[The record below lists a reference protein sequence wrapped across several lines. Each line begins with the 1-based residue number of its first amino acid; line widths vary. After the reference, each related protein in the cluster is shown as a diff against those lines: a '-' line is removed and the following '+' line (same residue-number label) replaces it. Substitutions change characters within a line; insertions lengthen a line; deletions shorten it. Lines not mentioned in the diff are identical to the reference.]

1 MIQFMKLEDTATI
14 PKRQSDGAA
23 GFDIHA
29 DIKSPVSVAGG
40 SYTAIDTNIAVAI
53 PTGHVGLIKPRSGW
67 AIKNGIDTMAGVI
80 DSDFRGGIKVIITK
94 HDAGEFWINPGD
106 RIAQLIVVPICVGSA
121 EVTVLGGTTR
131 GSDGFGSTGV

>member
-1 MIQFMKLEDTATI
+1 MIQFMKLEPSATI
-14 PKRQSDGAA
+14 PQRQTEGAA
-23 GFDIHA
+23 GFDIYA
-29 DIKSPVSVAGG
+29 DIKNPVAVKGG
-40 SYTAIDTNIAVAI
+40 SYAAVDTNIAVAI

-94 HDAGEFWINPGD
+94 HDSGEFWINSGD

-121 EVTVLGGTTR
+121 EVTVLGGTVR
-131 GSDGFGSTGV
+131 GSNGFGSTGA